1 MKLPAIFALLICQL
15 ATAQTNFFPLLCCSN
30 RTYTNATIETV
41 TPATVT
47 IFWDGGG
54 ERIPITNL
62 PSELLGRYHYD
73 PQAAQEYLDVQAA
86 KKAAR
91 QERDN

>member
-1 MKLPAIFALLICQL
+1 MKRTAIFGLLICQL
-15 ATAQTNFFPLLCCSN
+15 AAGQTNFFPLLCCGN

-41 TPATVT
+41 TPANIT

-62 PSELLGRYHYD
+62 PAELQTRYHYNPPRLWRD
-73 PQAAQEYLDVQAA
+73 
-86 KKAAR
+86 R
-91 QERDN
+91 QPGNTQRGIQFS